1 MNKTILFAAFVP
13 TDKIEKFL
21 SSIEEK
27 LNIKKNDVFFFENL
41 DDKINIIIT
50 FKYTQIQD
58 NIINIREIY
67 HNTIPIHKKGNAIY
81 TINALNKLIEEE
93 SNLES
98 GNIDFKA
105 YKINWDNYQ
114 YKIILNK
121 GNQLIISPIKRIFL

>member
-1 MNKTILFAAFVP
+1 MNKTTLFAAFVP
-13 TDKIEKFL
+13 LDRVGYFL
-21 SSIEEK
+21 TSIEEK
-27 LNIKKNDVFFFENL
+27 LNIKKTEVFFFENL
-41 DDKINIIIT
+41 DDKTNIIIT

-58 NIINIREIY
+58 NIINVREIH

-93 SNLES
+93 TNLDS

-105 YKINWDNYQ
+105 HKINWDNYQ

-121 GNQLIISPIKRIFL
+121 GNQLIISPIKRTFF